1 MFKAIKRWITI
12 VEIII
17 AIIIFW
23 LWVLT
28 ILNMIIENLSLL
40 DKVKNKT
47 TATFLS
53 KEWIEIVYNIRDWNS
68 DRWLRWDCARMNSA
82 FDCIQRFSNLSS
94 YKVSLNITW
103 YYNISTTTDNPED
116 NMLYYHTWTITK
128 MSPIWA
134 VILTWF
140 WYDYDSNWW
149 EQTIFSRYIVF
160 SWAYLE
166 WDGWIADVNKLLK
179 IESHVFYQKGWYTW
193 DVVLESFIWEVR

>member
-1 MFKAIKRWITI
+1 MFKTTKKWITI

-23 LWVLT
+23 FWVLT

-53 KEWIEIVYNIRDWNS
+53 KEWIEIIYNIRDWNL
-68 DRWLRWDCARMNSA
+68 DRWLKWDCANINSA
-82 FDCIQRFSNLSS
+82 FDCIQRFSNLTP

-103 YYNISTTTDNPED
+103 YYDISTTTDNPED

-128 MSPIWA
+128 ISPIWA
-134 VILTWF
+134 IILTGF
-140 WYDYDSNWW
+140 WYDYDSNDW
-149 EQTIFSRYIVF
+149 EQTIFSRYIIF
-160 SWAYLE
+160 SWTYLE
-166 WDGWIADVNKLLK
+166 WDGWIADINKLLK
-179 IESHVFYQKGWYTW
+179 IESHVFYKKWWYTW